1 MKNTKSWFLSLLSVL
16 LLLALIAT
24 PALAQTPEPVFR
36 LNLSRDWGYGAGAD
50 IKGLFSL
57 KVVGPENLAVS
68 SVTYYI
74 DGEVMQTV
82 TEDPFKFQFNTS
94 QFTFGWHE
102 LTAEVT
108 TTEGSTYTTPA
119 RRMNFVTS
127 EMESESMKNM
137 VGPMLLL
144 ILGVMIVVGLI
155 QFATMRK
162 NHPNGVTPG
171 TQRNYGYAGGS
182 ICRHCGRPTP
192 RHIWGFNIGI
202 GKFDRC
208 ENCGKW
214 SVMRAA
220 PLEILRAAEIAEKE
234 SEKERLPVTEKTEEE
249 KLRDL
254 IEKSKFDQE

>member
-1 MKNTKSWFLSLLSVL
+1 MKNTKSFLLCLLGVIL
-16 LLLALIAT
+16 LLGLVIT
-24 PALAQTPEPVFR
+24 PALAQTPEAVFR
-36 LNLSRDWGYGAGAD
+36 LNMSRDWGYGAGAD

-57 KVVGPENLAVS
+57 KVIGPENLSIS
-68 SVTYYI
+68 SVTFYI

-82 TEDPFKFQFNTS
+82 TEDPFKLQFNTS
-94 QFTFGWHE
+94 QYAFGWHD

-108 TTEGSTYTTPA
+108 TSDGQTYVTPA
-119 RRMNFVTS
+119 RHMNFVTS
-127 EMESESMKNM
+127 EFESESMKNT

-144 ILGVMIVVGLI
+144 ILGVVILVGVL
-155 QFATMRK
+155 QFLVMRK
-162 NHPNGVTPG
+162 RNPQGVEPG
-171 TQRNYGYAGGS
+171 TQRDYGFAGGS

-192 RHIWGFNIGI
+192 RHIWGFNIAV

-220 PLEILRAAEIAEKE
+220 PLEILRAAEVAEKAND
-234 SEKERLPVTEKTEEE
+234 KEQLPVAEKSEEE

-254 IEKSKFDQE
+254 INQSKFDQK